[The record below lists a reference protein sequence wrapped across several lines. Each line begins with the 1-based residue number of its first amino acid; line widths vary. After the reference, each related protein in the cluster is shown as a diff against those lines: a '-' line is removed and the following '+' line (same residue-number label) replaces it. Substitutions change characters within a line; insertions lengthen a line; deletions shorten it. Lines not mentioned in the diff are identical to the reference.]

1 MSDITNTKKSHSVY
15 GGIIVDIAEDSL
27 TRVQK
32 ILSGVRG
39 GWQKAVGSALRR
51 AADTGKTEAKR
62 SVVQEYAISGGTFLS
77 YTKNMNH
84 FAGTGDGIEVVF
96 GYRGTVIPLMKF
108 KTSVKRGGLVTTLVR
123 KDTGTAVL
131 EHAFPASI
139 GSHSGIFERVG
150 PDRFPV
156 KELFGPSTPQMMY
169 SNEAVLDAVERKV
182 TETYEQRI
190 EHEILRLM
198 NGWGG

>member
-1 MSDITNTKKSHSVY
+1 MSAN
-15 GGIIVDIAEDSL
+15 GGITVDISAEGL
-27 TRVQK
+27 ERIQK
-32 ILSGVRG
+32 VLSGVRG
-39 GWQKAVGSALRR
+39 GWQKAVGSALKR
-51 AADTGKTEAKR
+51 AASSGKTEGKR
-62 SVVQEYAISGGTFLS
+62 AVVQEYAISGGTFLS
-77 YTKNMNH
+77 YTKNTNH
-84 FAGTGDGIEVVF
+84 FSSGGDGIEIVF
-96 GYRGTVIPLMKF
+96 GYAGAVIPLTKF
-108 KTSVKRGGLVTTLVR
+108 KTSVKRGGLVSTLVR

-150 PDRFPV
+150 PERFPV

-169 SNEAVLDAVERKV
+169 SNEAVLNEVKQKIV
-182 TETYEQRI
+182 ETYERRI

>member
-1 MSDITNTKKSHSVY
+1 MSAN
-15 GGIIVDIAEDSL
+15 GGITVDISAEGL
-27 TRVQK
+27 ERIQK
-32 ILSGVRG
+32 VLAGVRG
-39 GWQKAVGSALRR
+39 GWQKAVGSALKR
-51 AADTGKTEAKR
+51 AASSGKTEGKR
-62 SVVQEYAISGGTFLS
+62 AVVQEYAISGGTFLS
-77 YTKNMNH
+77 YTKNTNH
-84 FAGTGDGIEVVF
+84 FSSGGDGIEIVF

-131 EHAFPASI
+131 EHAFGATI
-139 GSHSGIFERVG
+139 GAHTGIFERVG
-150 PDRFPV
+150 PERFPV
-156 KELFGPSTPQMMY
+156 RELFGPSTPQMMY
-169 SNEAVLDAVERKV
+169 SNEAVLESVERKV

>member
-1 MSDITNTKKSHSVY
+1 MSAN
-15 GGIIVDIAEDSL
+15 GGITVDISAEGL
-27 TRVQK
+27 ERIQK
-32 ILSGVRG
+32 VLSGVRG
-39 GWQKAVGSALRR
+39 GWQKAVGSALKR
-51 AADTGKTEAKR
+51 AASSGKTEGKR
-62 SVVQEYAISGGTFLS
+62 AVVQEYAISGGTFLS
-77 YTKNMNH
+77 YTKNTNH
-84 FAGTGDGIEVVF
+84 FSSGGDGIEIVF

-108 KTSVKRGGLVTTLVR
+108 KTSVKRGGLVSTLVR

-156 KELFGPSTPQMMY
+156 RELFGPSTPQMMY
-169 SNEAVLDAVERKV
+169 SNEAVLESVERKV